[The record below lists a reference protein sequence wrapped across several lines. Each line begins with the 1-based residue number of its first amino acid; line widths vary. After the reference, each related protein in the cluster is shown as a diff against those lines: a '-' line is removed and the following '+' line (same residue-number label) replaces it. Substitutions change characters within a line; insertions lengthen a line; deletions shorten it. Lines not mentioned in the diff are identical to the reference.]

1 MSKQYGGFLTDKGAA
16 KQVEA
21 AAGGLRRDITHMLIG
36 DGGGAPGETPDPV
49 PSPSQ
54 TALIRQRYRVK
65 LNRLVA
71 AEDNPSVLVAEAILP
86 QDVGGWWMRELGL
99 EDSDGDMIAVADCA
113 PSYKPLVSEGAGRTQ
128 TVRLHI
134 AVSHAEIVNL
144 LVDPNVVTA
153 TVADLDKA
161 LLEVRAIHDATGQ
174 MTREQGGGITLP
186 LSLSPTGIAPGT
198 YRSLTIDAKGR
209 ATSGSNPTTLGGYGI
224 TDALAKSE
232 AVEEPMPYKL
242 LRLNGAGQLPAS
254 ITGNAASA
262 TKLSAERALACS
274 GAATGSAVFDGT
286 RDVSIALTLADSGVV
301 PGAYPKVTINAKGL
315 VTAGAPLSA
324 ADIPSLDWSKIN
336 SGKPTTL
343 AGYGI
348 TDALAASEAVEAPVP
363 YKLLRLNGAGQLP
376 ASITGNA
383 ASATKLS
390 AERALA
396 CSGAATGS
404 AVFDGTRDVS
414 IALTL
419 ADSGV
424 VPGAYPKVTINAK
437 GLVTA
442 GAPLSAADIP
452 NLDWSKINSGK
463 PTTLAGYGITDALNA
478 GLNSQS
484 PIFYSAVAGDGLGQ
498 AAIQIREAELIGAN
512 GRIYKYAPR
521 LWFHWNGVYAGDL
534 GMNDVGNLL
543 WRGSPIYTA
552 ANLDLSVYARVSHT
566 HDASQITSGILP
578 VYLGGTGANN
588 PTWARENLGAGVP
601 STAWLYSTGWWRD
614 NDTGFIRQWGRVT
627 VAGDGTATITFPIP
641 FPNEC
646 LGGFAG
652 QTAYFHPGTDASTA
666 FYGLTTTGATLEN
679 SYQLQSVL
687 FWEAFGR

>member
-16 KQVEA
+16 KQIEA

-71 AEDNPSVLVAEAILP
+71 AEDSPSVLVAEAILP
-86 QDVGGWWMRELGL
+86 QEVGGWWMRELGL
-99 EDSDGDMIAVADCA
+99 EDSDGDLIAVADCA

-144 LVDPNVVTA
+144 LIDPNVVTA

-161 LLEVRAIHDATGQ
+161 LLEVRAINDATGQ
-174 MTREQGGGITLP
+174 MTLEQGGGITLP
-186 LSLSPTGIAPGT
+186 LSLSPTGVAPGT
-198 YRSLTIDAKGR
+198 YRSLTVDAKGR

-232 AVEEPMPYKL
+232 AVEEPTPHKL

-262 TKLSAERALACS
+262 TKLTSERILACS

-286 RDVSIALTLADSGVV
+286 RDISIALTLADSGVV
-301 PGAYPKVTINAKGL
+301 PGVYPKVTINAKGL
-315 VTAGAPLSA
+315 VTAGASLSA

-348 TDALAASEAVEAPVP
+348 TDAL
-363 YKLLRLNGAGQLP
+363 
-376 ASITGNA
+376 
-383 ASATKLS
+383 
-390 AERALA
+390 
-396 CSGAATGS
+396 
-404 AVFDGTRDVS
+404 
-414 IALTL
+414 
-419 ADSGV
+419 
-424 VPGAYPKVTINAK
+424 
-437 GLVTA
+437 
-442 GAPLSAADIP
+442 
-452 NLDWSKINSGK
+452 
-463 PTTLAGYGITDALNA
+463 NA
-478 GLNSQS
+478 GFNSQS
-484 PIFYSAVAGDGLGQ
+484 PIFYSAVAGDGLAQ

-521 LWFHWNGVYAGDL
+521 LWFHWSGVYAGDL

-578 VYLGGTGANN
+578 VHLGGTGANN
-588 PTWARENLGAGVP
+588 STGARESLGAGVP

-666 FYGLTTTGATLEN
+666 FYGQTTTGATLEN

>member
-16 KQVEA
+16 KQIEA

-71 AEDNPSVLVAEAILP
+71 AEDSPSVLVAEAILP
-86 QDVGGWWMRELGL
+86 QEVGGWWMRELGL
-99 EDSDGDMIAVADCA
+99 EDSDGDLIAVADCA

-144 LVDPNVVTA
+144 LIDPNVVTA
-153 TVADLDKA
+153 TVADLNKA
-161 LLEVRAIHDATGQ
+161 LLEVRAINDATGQ
-174 MTREQGGGITLP
+174 MTLEQGGGITLP
-186 LSLSPTGIAPGT
+186 LSLSPTGVAPGT
-198 YRSLTIDAKGR
+198 YRSLTVDAKGR

-232 AVEEPMPYKL
+232 AVEEPTPHKL

-262 TKLSAERALACS
+262 TKLTSERILACS

-301 PGAYPKVTINAKGL
+301 PGVYPKVTINAKGL
-315 VTAGAPLSA
+315 VTAGASLSA

-348 TDALAASEAVEAPVP
+348 TDAL
-363 YKLLRLNGAGQLP
+363 
-376 ASITGNA
+376 
-383 ASATKLS
+383 
-390 AERALA
+390 
-396 CSGAATGS
+396 
-404 AVFDGTRDVS
+404 
-414 IALTL
+414 
-419 ADSGV
+419 
-424 VPGAYPKVTINAK
+424 
-437 GLVTA
+437 
-442 GAPLSAADIP
+442 
-452 NLDWSKINSGK
+452 
-463 PTTLAGYGITDALNA
+463 NA
-478 GLNSQS
+478 GFNSQS
-484 PIFYSAVAGDGLGQ
+484 PIFYSAVAGDGLAQ

-521 LWFHWNGVYAGDL
+521 LWFHWSGVYAGDL

-578 VYLGGTGANN
+578 VHLGGTGANN
-588 PTWARENLGAGVP
+588 STGARESLGAGVP

-666 FYGLTTTGATLEN
+666 FYGQTTTGATLEN

>member
-16 KQVEA
+16 KQIEA

-71 AEDNPSVLVAEAILP
+71 AEDSPSVLVAEAILP
-86 QDVGGWWMRELGL
+86 QEVGGWWMRELGL
-99 EDSDGDMIAVADCA
+99 EDSDGDLIAVADCA

-144 LVDPNVVTA
+144 LIDPNVVTA
-153 TVADLDKA
+153 TVADLNKA
-161 LLEVRAIHDATGQ
+161 LLEVRAINDATGQ
-174 MTREQGGGITLP
+174 MTLEQGGGITLP
-186 LSLSPTGIAPGT
+186 LSLSPTGVAPGT
-198 YRSLTIDAKGR
+198 YRSLTVDAKGR

-232 AVEEPMPYKL
+232 AVEEPTPHKL

-262 TKLSAERALACS
+262 TKLTSERILACS

-286 RDVSIALTLADSGVV
+286 RDISIALTLADSGVV
-301 PGAYPKVTINAKGL
+301 PGVYPKVTINAKGL
-315 VTAGAPLSA
+315 VTAGASLSA

-348 TDALAASEAVEAPVP
+348 TDAL
-363 YKLLRLNGAGQLP
+363 
-376 ASITGNA
+376 
-383 ASATKLS
+383 
-390 AERALA
+390 
-396 CSGAATGS
+396 
-404 AVFDGTRDVS
+404 
-414 IALTL
+414 
-419 ADSGV
+419 
-424 VPGAYPKVTINAK
+424 
-437 GLVTA
+437 
-442 GAPLSAADIP
+442 
-452 NLDWSKINSGK
+452 
-463 PTTLAGYGITDALNA
+463 NA
-478 GLNSQS
+478 GFNSQS
-484 PIFYSAVAGDGLGQ
+484 PIFYSAVAGDGLAQ

-521 LWFHWNGVYAGDL
+521 LWFHWSGVYAGDL

-578 VYLGGTGANN
+578 VHLGGTGANN
-588 PTWARENLGAGVP
+588 STGARESLGAGVP

-627 VAGDGTATITFPIP
+627 VAGDRTATITFPIP

-652 QTAYFHPGTDASTA
+652 LTAYFHPGTDAGTA
-666 FYGLTTTGATLEN
+666 FYGQTTTGATLEN
-679 SYQLQSVL
+679 GYQLQSVL

>member
-16 KQVEA
+16 KQIEA

-71 AEDNPSVLVAEAILP
+71 AEDSPSVLVAEAILP
-86 QDVGGWWMRELGL
+86 QEVGGWWMRELGL
-99 EDSDGDMIAVADCA
+99 EDSDGDLIAVADCA

-144 LVDPNVVTA
+144 LIDPNVVTA
-153 TVADLDKA
+153 TVADLNKA
-161 LLEVRAIHDATGQ
+161 LLEVRAINDATGQ
-174 MTREQGGGITLP
+174 MTLEQGGGITLP
-186 LSLSPTGIAPGT
+186 LSLSPTGVAPGT
-198 YRSLTIDAKGR
+198 YRSLTVDAKGR

-232 AVEEPMPYKL
+232 AVEEPTPHKL

-262 TKLSAERALACS
+262 TKLTSERILACS

-286 RDVSIALTLADSGVV
+286 RDISIALTLADSGVV
-301 PGAYPKVTINAKGL
+301 PGVYPKVTINAKGL
-315 VTAGAPLSA
+315 VTAGASLSA

-336 SGKPTTL
+336 SGKP
-343 AGYGI
+343 
-348 TDALAASEAVEAPVP
+348 
-363 YKLLRLNGAGQLP
+363 N
-376 ASITGNA
+376 
-383 ASATKLS
+383 
-390 AERALA
+390 
-396 CSGAATGS
+396 
-404 AVFDGTRDVS
+404 
-414 IALTL
+414 
-419 ADSGV
+419 
-424 VPGAYPKVTINAK
+424 
-437 GLVTA
+437 
-442 GAPLSAADIP
+442 
-452 NLDWSKINSGK
+452 
-463 PTTLAGYGITDALNA
+463 TLAGYGITDALNA
-478 GLNSQS
+478 GFNSQS
-484 PIFYSAVAGDGLGQ
+484 PIFYSAVAGDGLAQ

-521 LWFHWNGVYAGDL
+521 LWFHWSGVYAGDL

-578 VYLGGTGANN
+578 VHLGGTGANN
-588 PTWARENLGAGVP
+588 STGARESLGAGVP

-666 FYGLTTTGATLEN
+666 FYGQTTTGATLEN

>member
-16 KQVEA
+16 KQIEA

-71 AEDNPSVLVAEAILP
+71 AEDSPSVLVAEAILP
-86 QDVGGWWMRELGL
+86 QEVGGWWMRELGL
-99 EDSDGDMIAVADCA
+99 EDSDGDLIAVADCA

-144 LVDPNVVTA
+144 LIDPNVVTA
-153 TVADLDKA
+153 TVADLNKA
-161 LLEVRAIHDATGQ
+161 LLEVRAINDATGQ
-174 MTREQGGGITLP
+174 MTLEQGGGITLP
-186 LSLSPTGIAPGT
+186 LSLSPTGVAPGT
-198 YRSLTIDAKGR
+198 YRSLTVDAKGR

-232 AVEEPMPYKL
+232 AVEEPTPHKL

-262 TKLSAERALACS
+262 TKLTSERVLACS

-301 PGAYPKVTINAKGL
+301 PGVYPKVTINAKGL
-315 VTAGAPLSA
+315 VTAGASLSA

-348 TDALAASEAVEAPVP
+348 TDAL
-363 YKLLRLNGAGQLP
+363 
-376 ASITGNA
+376 
-383 ASATKLS
+383 
-390 AERALA
+390 
-396 CSGAATGS
+396 
-404 AVFDGTRDVS
+404 
-414 IALTL
+414 
-419 ADSGV
+419 
-424 VPGAYPKVTINAK
+424 
-437 GLVTA
+437 
-442 GAPLSAADIP
+442 
-452 NLDWSKINSGK
+452 
-463 PTTLAGYGITDALNA
+463 NA
-478 GLNSQS
+478 GFNSQS
-484 PIFYSAVAGDGLGQ
+484 PIFYSAVAGDGLAQ

-521 LWFHWNGVYAGDL
+521 LWFHWSGVYAGDL

-578 VYLGGTGANN
+578 VHLGGTGANN
-588 PTWARENLGAGVP
+588 STGARESLGAGVP

-652 QTAYFHPGTDASTA
+652 QTAYFHPGADASTA
-666 FYGLTTTGATLEN
+666 FYGQTTTGATLEN
-679 SYQLQSVL
+679 GYQLQSVL

>member
-16 KQVEA
+16 KQIEA

-71 AEDNPSVLVAEAILP
+71 AEDSPSVLVAEAILP
-86 QDVGGWWMRELGL
+86 QEVGGWWMRELGL
-99 EDSDGDMIAVADCA
+99 EDSDGDLIAVADCA

-144 LVDPNVVTA
+144 LIDPNVVTA
-153 TVADLDKA
+153 TVADLNKA
-161 LLEVRAIHDATGQ
+161 LLEVRAINDATGQ
-174 MTREQGGGITLP
+174 MTLEQGGGITLP
-186 LSLSPTGIAPGT
+186 LSLSPTGVAPGT
-198 YRSLTIDAKGR
+198 YRSLTVDAKGR

-232 AVEEPMPYKL
+232 AVEEPTPHKL

-262 TKLSAERALACS
+262 TKLTSERVLACS

-286 RDVSIALTLADSGVV
+286 QDVSIALTLADSGVV
-301 PGAYPKVTINAKGL
+301 PGVYPKVTINAKGL
-315 VTAGAPLSA
+315 VTAGASLSA

-348 TDALAASEAVEAPVP
+348 TDAL
-363 YKLLRLNGAGQLP
+363 
-376 ASITGNA
+376 
-383 ASATKLS
+383 
-390 AERALA
+390 
-396 CSGAATGS
+396 
-404 AVFDGTRDVS
+404 
-414 IALTL
+414 
-419 ADSGV
+419 
-424 VPGAYPKVTINAK
+424 
-437 GLVTA
+437 
-442 GAPLSAADIP
+442 
-452 NLDWSKINSGK
+452 
-463 PTTLAGYGITDALNA
+463 NA
-478 GLNSQS
+478 GFNSQS
-484 PIFYSAVAGDGLGQ
+484 PIFYSAVAGDGLAQ

-521 LWFHWNGVYAGDL
+521 LWFHWSGVYAGDL

-578 VYLGGTGANN
+578 VHLGGTGANN
-588 PTWARENLGAGVP
+588 STGARESLGAGVP

-666 FYGLTTTGATLEN
+666 FYGQTTTGATLEN

>member
-16 KQVEA
+16 KQIEA

-71 AEDNPSVLVAEAILP
+71 AEDSPSVLVAEAILP
-86 QDVGGWWMRELGL
+86 QEVGGWWMRELGL
-99 EDSDGDMIAVADCA
+99 EDSDGDLIAVADCA

-144 LVDPNVVTA
+144 LIDPNVVTA
-153 TVADLDKA
+153 TVADLNKA
-161 LLEVRAIHDATGQ
+161 LLEVRAINDATGQ
-174 MTREQGGGITLP
+174 MTLEQGGGITLP
-186 LSLSPTGIAPGT
+186 LSLSPTGVAPGT
-198 YRSLTIDAKGR
+198 YRSLTVDAKGR

-232 AVEEPMPYKL
+232 AVEEPTPHKL

-262 TKLSAERALACS
+262 TKLTSERILACS

-286 RDVSIALTLADSGVV
+286 RDISIALTLADSGVV
-301 PGAYPKVTINAKGL
+301 PGVYPKVTINAKGL
-315 VTAGAPLSA
+315 VTAGASLSA

-348 TDALAASEAVEAPVP
+348 TDAL
-363 YKLLRLNGAGQLP
+363 
-376 ASITGNA
+376 
-383 ASATKLS
+383 
-390 AERALA
+390 
-396 CSGAATGS
+396 
-404 AVFDGTRDVS
+404 
-414 IALTL
+414 
-419 ADSGV
+419 
-424 VPGAYPKVTINAK
+424 
-437 GLVTA
+437 
-442 GAPLSAADIP
+442 
-452 NLDWSKINSGK
+452 
-463 PTTLAGYGITDALNA
+463 NA
-478 GLNSQS
+478 GFNSQS
-484 PIFYSAVAGDGLGQ
+484 PIFYSAVAGDGLAQ

-521 LWFHWNGVYAGDL
+521 LWFHWSGVYAGDL

-578 VYLGGTGANN
+578 VHLGGTGANN
-588 PTWARENLGAGVP
+588 STGARESLGAGVP

-666 FYGLTTTGATLEN
+666 FYGQTTTGATLEN

>member
-153 TVADLDKA
+153 TVADLDKV

-324 ADIPSLDWSKIN
+324 ADIP
-336 SGKPTTL
+336 
-343 AGYGI
+343 
-348 TDALAASEAVEAPVP
+348 
-363 YKLLRLNGAGQLP
+363 
-376 ASITGNA
+376 
-383 ASATKLS
+383 
-390 AERALA
+390 
-396 CSGAATGS
+396 
-404 AVFDGTRDVS
+404 
-414 IALTL
+414 
-419 ADSGV
+419 
-424 VPGAYPKVTINAK
+424 
-437 GLVTA
+437 
-442 GAPLSAADIP
+442 

-521 LWFHWNGVYAGDL
+521 LWFHWSGVYAGDL

>member
-16 KQVEA
+16 KQIEA

-71 AEDNPSVLVAEAILP
+71 AEDSPSVLVAEAILP
-86 QDVGGWWMRELGL
+86 QEVGGWWMRELGL
-99 EDSDGDMIAVADCA
+99 EDSDGDLIAVADCA

-144 LVDPNVVTA
+144 LIDPNVVTA
-153 TVADLDKA
+153 TVADLNKA
-161 LLEVRAIHDATGQ
+161 LLEVRAINDATGQ
-174 MTREQGGGITLP
+174 MTLEQGGGITLP
-186 LSLSPTGIAPGT
+186 LSLSPTGVAPGT
-198 YRSLTIDAKGR
+198 YRSLTVDAKGR

-232 AVEEPMPYKL
+232 AVEEPTPHKL

-262 TKLSAERALACS
+262 TKLTSERVLACS

-286 RDVSIALTLADSGVV
+286 RDISIALTLADSGVV
-301 PGAYPKVTINAKGL
+301 PGVYPKVTINAKGL
-315 VTAGAPLSA
+315 VTAGASLSA

-348 TDALAASEAVEAPVP
+348 TDAL
-363 YKLLRLNGAGQLP
+363 
-376 ASITGNA
+376 
-383 ASATKLS
+383 
-390 AERALA
+390 
-396 CSGAATGS
+396 
-404 AVFDGTRDVS
+404 
-414 IALTL
+414 
-419 ADSGV
+419 
-424 VPGAYPKVTINAK
+424 
-437 GLVTA
+437 
-442 GAPLSAADIP
+442 
-452 NLDWSKINSGK
+452 
-463 PTTLAGYGITDALNA
+463 NA
-478 GLNSQS
+478 GFNSQS
-484 PIFYSAVAGDGLGQ
+484 PIFYSAVAGDGLAQ

-521 LWFHWNGVYAGDL
+521 LWFHWSGVYAGDL

-578 VYLGGTGANN
+578 VHLGGTGANN
-588 PTWARENLGAGVP
+588 STGARESLGAGVP

-666 FYGLTTTGATLEN
+666 FYGQTTTGATLEN

>member
-16 KQVEA
+16 KQIEA

-71 AEDNPSVLVAEAILP
+71 AEDSPSVLVAEAILP
-86 QDVGGWWMRELGL
+86 QEVGGWWMRELGL
-99 EDSDGDMIAVADCA
+99 EDSDGDLIAVADCA

-144 LVDPNVVTA
+144 LIDPNVVTA

-161 LLEVRAIHDATGQ
+161 LLEVRAINDATGQ
-174 MTREQGGGITLP
+174 MTLEQGGGITLP
-186 LSLSPTGIAPGT
+186 LSLSPTGVAPGT
-198 YRSLTIDAKGR
+198 YRSLTVDAKGR

-232 AVEEPMPYKL
+232 AVEEPTPHKL

-262 TKLSAERALACS
+262 TKLTSERVLACS

-301 PGAYPKVTINAKGL
+301 PGVYPKVTINAKGL
-315 VTAGAPLSA
+315 VTAGASLSA

-348 TDALAASEAVEAPVP
+348 TDAL
-363 YKLLRLNGAGQLP
+363 
-376 ASITGNA
+376 
-383 ASATKLS
+383 
-390 AERALA
+390 
-396 CSGAATGS
+396 
-404 AVFDGTRDVS
+404 
-414 IALTL
+414 
-419 ADSGV
+419 
-424 VPGAYPKVTINAK
+424 
-437 GLVTA
+437 
-442 GAPLSAADIP
+442 
-452 NLDWSKINSGK
+452 
-463 PTTLAGYGITDALNA
+463 NA
-478 GLNSQS
+478 GFNSQS
-484 PIFYSAVAGDGLGQ
+484 PIFYSAVAGDGLAQ

-521 LWFHWNGVYAGDL
+521 LWFHWSGVYAGDL

-578 VYLGGTGANN
+578 VHLGGTGANN
-588 PTWARENLGAGVP
+588 STGARESLGAGVP

-666 FYGLTTTGATLEN
+666 FYGQTTTGATLEN

>member
-16 KQVEA
+16 KQIEA

-71 AEDNPSVLVAEAILP
+71 AEDSPSVLVAEAILP
-86 QDVGGWWMRELGL
+86 QEVGGWWMRELGL
-99 EDSDGDMIAVADCA
+99 EDSDGDLIAVADCA

-144 LVDPNVVTA
+144 LIDPNVVTA
-153 TVADLDKA
+153 TVADLNKA
-161 LLEVRAIHDATGQ
+161 LLEVRAINDATGQ
-174 MTREQGGGITLP
+174 MTLEQGGGITLP
-186 LSLSPTGIAPGT
+186 LSLSPTGVAPGT
-198 YRSLTIDAKGR
+198 YRSLTVDAKGR

-232 AVEEPMPYKL
+232 AVEEPTPHKL

-262 TKLSAERALACS
+262 TKLTSERVLACS

-301 PGAYPKVTINAKGL
+301 PGVYPKVTINAKGL
-315 VTAGAPLSA
+315 VTAGASLSA

-348 TDALAASEAVEAPVP
+348 TDALS
-363 YKLLRLNGAGQLP
+363 AG
-376 ASITGNA
+376 
-383 ASATKLS
+383 
-390 AERALA
+390 
-396 CSGAATGS
+396 
-404 AVFDGTRDVS
+404 F
-414 IALTL
+414 
-419 ADSGV
+419 
-424 VPGAYPKVTINAK
+424 
-437 GLVTA
+437 
-442 GAPLSAADIP
+442 
-452 NLDWSKINSGK
+452 
-463 PTTLAGYGITDALNA
+463 
-478 GLNSQS
+478 NSQS
-484 PIFYSAVAGDGLGQ
+484 PIFYSAVAGDGLAQ

-521 LWFHWNGVYAGDL
+521 LWFHWSGVYAGDL

-578 VYLGGTGANN
+578 VHLGGTGANN
-588 PTWARENLGAGVP
+588 STGARESLGAGVP

-666 FYGLTTTGATLEN
+666 FYGQTTTGATLEN

>member
-16 KQVEA
+16 KQIEA

-71 AEDNPSVLVAEAILP
+71 AEDSPSVLVAEAILP
-86 QDVGGWWMRELGL
+86 QEVGGWWMRELGL
-99 EDSDGDMIAVADCA
+99 EDSDGDLIAVADCA

-144 LVDPNVVTA
+144 LIDPNVVTA

-161 LLEVRAIHDATGQ
+161 LLEVRAINDATGQ
-174 MTREQGGGITLP
+174 MTLEQGGGITLP
-186 LSLSPTGIAPGT
+186 LSLSPTGVAPGT
-198 YRSLTIDAKGR
+198 YRSLTVDAKGR

-232 AVEEPMPYKL
+232 AVEEPTPHKL

-262 TKLSAERALACS
+262 TKLTSERILACS

-286 RDVSIALTLADSGVV
+286 RDISIALTLADSGVV
-301 PGAYPKVTINAKGL
+301 PGVYPKVTINAKGL
-315 VTAGAPLSA
+315 VTAGASLSA

-336 SGKPTTL
+336 SGKP
-343 AGYGI
+343 
-348 TDALAASEAVEAPVP
+348 
-363 YKLLRLNGAGQLP
+363 N
-376 ASITGNA
+376 
-383 ASATKLS
+383 
-390 AERALA
+390 
-396 CSGAATGS
+396 
-404 AVFDGTRDVS
+404 
-414 IALTL
+414 
-419 ADSGV
+419 
-424 VPGAYPKVTINAK
+424 
-437 GLVTA
+437 
-442 GAPLSAADIP
+442 
-452 NLDWSKINSGK
+452 
-463 PTTLAGYGITDALNA
+463 TLAGYGITDALNA
-478 GLNSQS
+478 GFNSQS
-484 PIFYSAVAGDGLGQ
+484 PIFYSAVAGDGLAQ

-521 LWFHWNGVYAGDL
+521 LWFHWSGVYAGDL

-578 VYLGGTGANN
+578 VHLGGTGANN
-588 PTWARENLGAGVP
+588 STGARESLGAGVP

-666 FYGLTTTGATLEN
+666 FYGQTTTGATLEN

>member
-16 KQVEA
+16 KQIEA

-71 AEDNPSVLVAEAILP
+71 AEDSPSVLVAEAILP
-86 QDVGGWWMRELGL
+86 QEVGGWWMRELGL
-99 EDSDGDMIAVADCA
+99 EDSDGDLIAVADCA

-144 LVDPNVVTA
+144 LIDPNVVTA
-153 TVADLDKA
+153 TVADLNKA
-161 LLEVRAIHDATGQ
+161 LLEVRAINDATGQ
-174 MTREQGGGITLP
+174 MTLEQGGGITLP
-186 LSLSPTGIAPGT
+186 LSLSPTGVAPGT
-198 YRSLTIDAKGR
+198 YRSLTVDAKGR

-232 AVEEPMPYKL
+232 AVEEPTPHKL

-262 TKLSAERALACS
+262 TKLTSERILACS

-286 RDVSIALTLADSGVV
+286 RDISIALTLADSGVV
-301 PGAYPKVTINAKGL
+301 PGVYPKVTINAKGL
-315 VTAGAPLSA
+315 VTAGASLSA

-348 TDALAASEAVEAPVP
+348 TDAL
-363 YKLLRLNGAGQLP
+363 
-376 ASITGNA
+376 
-383 ASATKLS
+383 
-390 AERALA
+390 
-396 CSGAATGS
+396 
-404 AVFDGTRDVS
+404 
-414 IALTL
+414 
-419 ADSGV
+419 
-424 VPGAYPKVTINAK
+424 
-437 GLVTA
+437 
-442 GAPLSAADIP
+442 
-452 NLDWSKINSGK
+452 
-463 PTTLAGYGITDALNA
+463 NA
-478 GLNSQS
+478 GFNSQS
-484 PIFYSAVAGDGLGQ
+484 PIFYSAVAGDGLAQ

-521 LWFHWNGVYAGDL
+521 LWFHWSGVYAGDL

-578 VYLGGTGANN
+578 VHLGRTGANN
-588 PTWARENLGAGVP
+588 STGARESLGAGVP

-652 QTAYFHPGTDASTA
+652 QTAYFHPGADASTA
-666 FYGLTTTGATLEN
+666 FYGQTTTGATLEN
-679 SYQLQSVL
+679 GYQLQSVL

>member
-16 KQVEA
+16 KQIEA

-71 AEDNPSVLVAEAILP
+71 AEDSPSVLVAEAILP
-86 QDVGGWWMRELGL
+86 QEVGGWWMRELGL
-99 EDSDGDMIAVADCA
+99 EDSDGDLIAVADCA

-144 LVDPNVVTA
+144 LIDPNVVTA
-153 TVADLDKA
+153 TVADLNKA
-161 LLEVRAIHDATGQ
+161 LLEVRAINDATGQ
-174 MTREQGGGITLP
+174 MTLEQGGGITLP
-186 LSLSPTGIAPGT
+186 LSLSPTGVAPGT
-198 YRSLTIDAKGR
+198 YRSLTVDAKGR

-232 AVEEPMPYKL
+232 AVEEPTPHKL

-262 TKLSAERALACS
+262 TKLTSERVLACS

-301 PGAYPKVTINAKGL
+301 PGVYPKVTINAKGL
-315 VTAGAPLSA
+315 VTAGASLSA

-348 TDALAASEAVEAPVP
+348 TDAL
-363 YKLLRLNGAGQLP
+363 
-376 ASITGNA
+376 
-383 ASATKLS
+383 
-390 AERALA
+390 
-396 CSGAATGS
+396 
-404 AVFDGTRDVS
+404 
-414 IALTL
+414 
-419 ADSGV
+419 
-424 VPGAYPKVTINAK
+424 
-437 GLVTA
+437 
-442 GAPLSAADIP
+442 
-452 NLDWSKINSGK
+452 
-463 PTTLAGYGITDALNA
+463 NA
-478 GLNSQS
+478 GFNSQS
-484 PIFYSAVAGDGLGQ
+484 PIFYSAVAGDGLAQ

-521 LWFHWNGVYAGDL
+521 LWFHWSGVYAGDL

-578 VYLGGTGANN
+578 VHLGGTGANN
-588 PTWARENLGAGVP
+588 STGARESLGAGVP

-666 FYGLTTTGATLEN
+666 FYGQTTTGATLEN

>member
-16 KQVEA
+16 KQIEA

-71 AEDNPSVLVAEAILP
+71 AEDSPSVLVAEAILP
-86 QDVGGWWMRELGL
+86 QEVGGWWMREVGL
-99 EDSDGDMIAVADCA
+99 EDSDGDLIAVADCA

-144 LVDPNVVTA
+144 LIDPNVVTA
-153 TVADLDKA
+153 TVADLNKA
-161 LLEVRAIHDATGQ
+161 LLEVRAINDATGQ
-174 MTREQGGGITLP
+174 MTLEQGGGITLP
-186 LSLSPTGIAPGT
+186 LSLSPTGVAPGT
-198 YRSLTIDAKGR
+198 YRSLTVDAKGR

-232 AVEEPMPYKL
+232 AVEEPTPHKL

-262 TKLSAERALACS
+262 TKLTSERVLACS

-301 PGAYPKVTINAKGL
+301 PGVYPKVTINAKGL
-315 VTAGAPLSA
+315 VTAGASLSA

-348 TDALAASEAVEAPVP
+348 TDAL
-363 YKLLRLNGAGQLP
+363 
-376 ASITGNA
+376 
-383 ASATKLS
+383 
-390 AERALA
+390 
-396 CSGAATGS
+396 
-404 AVFDGTRDVS
+404 
-414 IALTL
+414 
-419 ADSGV
+419 
-424 VPGAYPKVTINAK
+424 
-437 GLVTA
+437 
-442 GAPLSAADIP
+442 
-452 NLDWSKINSGK
+452 
-463 PTTLAGYGITDALNA
+463 NA
-478 GLNSQS
+478 GFNSQS
-484 PIFYSAVAGDGLGQ
+484 PIFYSAVAGDGLAQ

-521 LWFHWNGVYAGDL
+521 LWFHWSGVYAGDL

-578 VYLGGTGANN
+578 VHLGGTGANN
-588 PTWARENLGAGVP
+588 STGARESLGAGVP

-666 FYGLTTTGATLEN
+666 FYGQTTTGATLEN

>member
-16 KQVEA
+16 KQIEA

-71 AEDNPSVLVAEAILP
+71 AEDSPSVLVAEAILP
-86 QDVGGWWMRELGL
+86 QEVGGWWMRELGL
-99 EDSDGDMIAVADCA
+99 EDSDGDLIAVADCA

-144 LVDPNVVTA
+144 LIDPNVVTA
-153 TVADLDKA
+153 TVADLNKA
-161 LLEVRAIHDATGQ
+161 LLEVRAINDATGQ
-174 MTREQGGGITLP
+174 MTLEQGGGITLP
-186 LSLSPTGIAPGT
+186 LSLSPTGVAPGT
-198 YRSLTIDAKGR
+198 YRSLTVDAKGR

-232 AVEEPMPYKL
+232 AVEEPTPHKL

-262 TKLSAERALACS
+262 TKLTSERVLACS

-286 RDVSIALTLADSGVV
+286 RDISIALTLADSGVV
-301 PGAYPKVTINAKGL
+301 PGVYPKVTINAKGL
-315 VTAGAPLSA
+315 VTAGASLSA

-348 TDALAASEAVEAPVP
+348 TDAL
-363 YKLLRLNGAGQLP
+363 
-376 ASITGNA
+376 
-383 ASATKLS
+383 
-390 AERALA
+390 
-396 CSGAATGS
+396 
-404 AVFDGTRDVS
+404 
-414 IALTL
+414 
-419 ADSGV
+419 
-424 VPGAYPKVTINAK
+424 
-437 GLVTA
+437 
-442 GAPLSAADIP
+442 
-452 NLDWSKINSGK
+452 
-463 PTTLAGYGITDALNA
+463 NA
-478 GLNSQS
+478 GFNSQS
-484 PIFYSAVAGDGLGQ
+484 PIFYSAVAGDGLAQ

-521 LWFHWNGVYAGDL
+521 LWFHWSGVYAGDL

-578 VYLGGTGANN
+578 VHLGGTGANN
-588 PTWARENLGAGVP
+588 STGARESLGAGVP

-666 FYGLTTTGATLEN
+666 FYGQTTTGATLEN
-679 SYQLQSVL
+679 GYQLQSVL

>member
-16 KQVEA
+16 KQIEA

-71 AEDNPSVLVAEAILP
+71 AEDSPSVLVAEAILP
-86 QDVGGWWMRELGL
+86 QEVGGWWMRELGL
-99 EDSDGDMIAVADCA
+99 EDSDGDLIAVADCA

-144 LVDPNVVTA
+144 LIDPNVVTA
-153 TVADLDKA
+153 TVADLNKA
-161 LLEVRAIHDATGQ
+161 LLEVRAINDATGQ
-174 MTREQGGGITLP
+174 MTLEQGGGITLP
-186 LSLSPTGIAPGT
+186 LSLSPTGVAPGT
-198 YRSLTIDAKGR
+198 YRSLTVDAKGR
-209 ATSGSNPTTLGGYGI
+209 ATSGGNPTTLGGYGI

-232 AVEEPMPYKL
+232 AVEEPTPHKL

-262 TKLSAERALACS
+262 TKLTSERVLACS

-301 PGAYPKVTINAKGL
+301 PGVYPKVTINAKGL
-315 VTAGAPLSA
+315 VTAGASLSA

-348 TDALAASEAVEAPVP
+348 TDAL
-363 YKLLRLNGAGQLP
+363 
-376 ASITGNA
+376 
-383 ASATKLS
+383 
-390 AERALA
+390 
-396 CSGAATGS
+396 
-404 AVFDGTRDVS
+404 
-414 IALTL
+414 
-419 ADSGV
+419 
-424 VPGAYPKVTINAK
+424 
-437 GLVTA
+437 
-442 GAPLSAADIP
+442 
-452 NLDWSKINSGK
+452 
-463 PTTLAGYGITDALNA
+463 NA
-478 GLNSQS
+478 GFNSQS
-484 PIFYSAVAGDGLGQ
+484 PIFYSAVAGDGLAQ

-521 LWFHWNGVYAGDL
+521 LWFHWSGVYAGDL

-543 WRGSPIYTA
+543 WRGSLIYTA

-578 VYLGGTGANN
+578 VHLGGTGANN
-588 PTWARENLGAGVP
+588 STGARESLGAGVP

-666 FYGLTTTGATLEN
+666 FYGQTTTGATLEN

>member
-1 MSKQYGGFLTDKGAA
+1 MSAA
-16 KQVEA
+16 
-21 AAGGLRRDITHMLIG
+21 DI
-36 DGGGAPGETPDPV
+36 
-49 PSPSQ
+49 PSLDWSK
-54 TALIRQRYRVK
+54 I
-65 LNRLVA
+65 N
-71 AEDNPSVLVAEAILP
+71 S
-86 QDVGGWWMRELGL
+86 G
-99 EDSDGDMIAVADCA
+99 
-113 PSYKPLVSEGAGRTQ
+113 KP
-128 TVRLHI
+128 
-134 AVSHAEIVNL
+134 N
-144 LVDPNVVTA
+144 
-153 TVADLDKA
+153 
-161 LLEVRAIHDATGQ
+161 
-174 MTREQGGGITLP
+174 
-186 LSLSPTGIAPGT
+186 
-198 YRSLTIDAKGR
+198 
-209 ATSGSNPTTLGGYGI
+209 TLGGYGI

-232 AVEEPMPYKL
+232 AVEEPTPHKL

-262 TKLSAERALACS
+262 TKLTSERILACS

-286 RDVSIALTLADSGVV
+286 RDISIALTLADSGVV
-301 PGAYPKVTINAKGL
+301 PGVYPKVTINAKGL
-315 VTAGAPLSA
+315 VTAGASLSA

-348 TDALAASEAVEAPVP
+348 TDAL
-363 YKLLRLNGAGQLP
+363 
-376 ASITGNA
+376 
-383 ASATKLS
+383 
-390 AERALA
+390 
-396 CSGAATGS
+396 
-404 AVFDGTRDVS
+404 
-414 IALTL
+414 
-419 ADSGV
+419 
-424 VPGAYPKVTINAK
+424 
-437 GLVTA
+437 
-442 GAPLSAADIP
+442 
-452 NLDWSKINSGK
+452 
-463 PTTLAGYGITDALNA
+463 NA
-478 GLNSQS
+478 GFNSQS
-484 PIFYSAVAGDGLGQ
+484 PIFYSAVAGDGLAQ

-521 LWFHWNGVYAGDL
+521 LWFHWSGVYAGDL

-578 VYLGGTGANN
+578 VHLGGTGANN
-588 PTWARENLGAGVP
+588 STGARESLGAGVP

-666 FYGLTTTGATLEN
+666 FYGQTTTGATLEN

>member
-16 KQVEA
+16 KQIEA

-71 AEDNPSVLVAEAILP
+71 AEDSPSVLVAEAILP
-86 QDVGGWWMRELGL
+86 QEVGGWWMRELGL
-99 EDSDGDMIAVADCA
+99 EDSDGDLIAVADCA

-144 LVDPNVVTA
+144 LIDPNVVTA
-153 TVADLDKA
+153 TVADLNKA
-161 LLEVRAIHDATGQ
+161 LLEVRAINDATGQ
-174 MTREQGGGITLP
+174 MTLEQGGGITLP
-186 LSLSPTGIAPGT
+186 LSLSPTGVAPGT
-198 YRSLTIDAKGR
+198 YRSLTVDAKGR

-232 AVEEPMPYKL
+232 AVEEPTPHKL

-262 TKLSAERALACS
+262 TKLTSERVLACS

-301 PGAYPKVTINAKGL
+301 PGVYPKVTINAKGL
-315 VTAGAPLSA
+315 VTAGASLSA

-336 SGKPTTL
+336 SGKP
-343 AGYGI
+343 
-348 TDALAASEAVEAPVP
+348 
-363 YKLLRLNGAGQLP
+363 N
-376 ASITGNA
+376 
-383 ASATKLS
+383 
-390 AERALA
+390 
-396 CSGAATGS
+396 
-404 AVFDGTRDVS
+404 
-414 IALTL
+414 
-419 ADSGV
+419 
-424 VPGAYPKVTINAK
+424 
-437 GLVTA
+437 
-442 GAPLSAADIP
+442 
-452 NLDWSKINSGK
+452 
-463 PTTLAGYGITDALNA
+463 TLAGYGITDALNA
-478 GLNSQS
+478 GFNSQS
-484 PIFYSAVAGDGLGQ
+484 PIFYSAVAGDGLAQ

-521 LWFHWNGVYAGDL
+521 LWFHWSGVYAGDL

-578 VYLGGTGANN
+578 VHLGGTGANN
-588 PTWARENLGAGVP
+588 STGARESLGAGVP

-666 FYGLTTTGATLEN
+666 FYGQTTTGATLEN

>member
-16 KQVEA
+16 KQIEA

-71 AEDNPSVLVAEAILP
+71 AEDSPSVLVAEAILP
-86 QDVGGWWMRELGL
+86 QEVGGWWMRELGL
-99 EDSDGDMIAVADCA
+99 EDSDGDLIAVADCA

-144 LVDPNVVTA
+144 LIDPNVVTA
-153 TVADLDKA
+153 TVADLNKA
-161 LLEVRAIHDATGQ
+161 LLEVRAINDATGQ
-174 MTREQGGGITLP
+174 MTLEQGGGITLP
-186 LSLSPTGIAPGT
+186 LSLSPTGVAPGT
-198 YRSLTIDAKGR
+198 YRSLTVDAKGR

-232 AVEEPMPYKL
+232 AVEEPTPHKL

-262 TKLSAERALACS
+262 TKLTSERILACS

-286 RDVSIALTLADSGVV
+286 RDISIALTLADSGVV
-301 PGAYPKVTINAKGL
+301 PGVYPKVTINAKGL
-315 VTAGAPLSA
+315 VTAGASLSA

-348 TDALAASEAVEAPVP
+348 TDAL
-363 YKLLRLNGAGQLP
+363 
-376 ASITGNA
+376 
-383 ASATKLS
+383 
-390 AERALA
+390 
-396 CSGAATGS
+396 
-404 AVFDGTRDVS
+404 
-414 IALTL
+414 
-419 ADSGV
+419 
-424 VPGAYPKVTINAK
+424 
-437 GLVTA
+437 
-442 GAPLSAADIP
+442 
-452 NLDWSKINSGK
+452 
-463 PTTLAGYGITDALNA
+463 NA
-478 GLNSQS
+478 GFNSQS
-484 PIFYSAVAGDGLGQ
+484 PIFYSAVAGDGLAQ

-521 LWFHWNGVYAGDL
+521 LWFHWSGVYAGDL

-578 VYLGGTGANN
+578 VHLGGTGANN
-588 PTWARENLGAGVP
+588 STGARESLGAGVP

-666 FYGLTTTGATLEN
+666 FYGQTTTGATLEN
-679 SYQLQSVL
+679 GYQLQSVL

>member
-16 KQVEA
+16 KQIEA

-71 AEDNPSVLVAEAILP
+71 AEDSPSVLVAEAILP
-86 QDVGGWWMRELGL
+86 QEVGGWWMRELGL
-99 EDSDGDMIAVADCA
+99 EDSDGDLIAVADCA

-144 LVDPNVVTA
+144 LIDPNVVTA

-161 LLEVRAIHDATGQ
+161 LLEVRAINDATGQ
-174 MTREQGGGITLP
+174 MTLEQGGGITLP
-186 LSLSPTGIAPGT
+186 LSLSPTGVAPGT
-198 YRSLTIDAKGR
+198 YRSLTVDAKGR

-232 AVEEPMPYKL
+232 AVEEPTPHKL

-262 TKLSAERALACS
+262 TKLTSERVLACS

-301 PGAYPKVTINAKGL
+301 PGVYPKVTINAKGL
-315 VTAGAPLSA
+315 VTAGASLSA

-336 SGKPTTL
+336 SGKP
-343 AGYGI
+343 
-348 TDALAASEAVEAPVP
+348 
-363 YKLLRLNGAGQLP
+363 N
-376 ASITGNA
+376 
-383 ASATKLS
+383 
-390 AERALA
+390 
-396 CSGAATGS
+396 
-404 AVFDGTRDVS
+404 
-414 IALTL
+414 
-419 ADSGV
+419 
-424 VPGAYPKVTINAK
+424 
-437 GLVTA
+437 
-442 GAPLSAADIP
+442 
-452 NLDWSKINSGK
+452 
-463 PTTLAGYGITDALNA
+463 TLAGYGITDALNA
-478 GLNSQS
+478 GFNSQS
-484 PIFYSAVAGDGLGQ
+484 PIFYSAVAGDGLAQ

-521 LWFHWNGVYAGDL
+521 LWFHWSGVYAGDL

-578 VYLGGTGANN
+578 VHLGGTGANN
-588 PTWARENLGAGVP
+588 STGARESLGAGVP

-666 FYGLTTTGATLEN
+666 FYGQTTTGATLEN

>member
-1 MSKQYGGFLTDKGAA
+1 
-16 KQVEA
+16 
-21 AAGGLRRDITHMLIG
+21 
-36 DGGGAPGETPDPV
+36 
-49 PSPSQ
+49 
-54 TALIRQRYRVK
+54 
-65 LNRLVA
+65 
-71 AEDNPSVLVAEAILP
+71 
-86 QDVGGWWMRELGL
+86 
-99 EDSDGDMIAVADCA
+99 
-113 PSYKPLVSEGAGRTQ
+113 
-128 TVRLHI
+128 
-134 AVSHAEIVNL
+134 
-144 LVDPNVVTA
+144 
-153 TVADLDKA
+153 
-161 LLEVRAIHDATGQ
+161 
-174 MTREQGGGITLP
+174 
-186 LSLSPTGIAPGT
+186 
-198 YRSLTIDAKGR
+198 
-209 ATSGSNPTTLGGYGI
+209 
-224 TDALAKSE
+224 
-232 AVEEPMPYKL
+232 
-242 LRLNGAGQLPAS
+242 
-254 ITGNAASA
+254 
-262 TKLSAERALACS
+262 
-274 GAATGSAVFDGT
+274 
-286 RDVSIALTLADSGVV
+286 
-301 PGAYPKVTINAKGL
+301 
-315 VTAGAPLSA
+315 
-324 ADIPSLDWSKIN
+324 
-336 SGKPTTL
+336 
-343 AGYGI
+343 
-348 TDALAASEAVEAPVP
+348 
-363 YKLLRLNGAGQLP
+363 
-376 ASITGNA
+376 
-383 ASATKLS
+383 SATKLS

-452 NLDWSKINSGK
+452 NLDWSKIHSGK

-484 PIFYSAVAGDGLGQ
+484 PIFYSAVAGDGLAQ

-543 WRGSPIYTA
+543 WRGSLIYTA

-578 VYLGGTGANN
+578 VHLGGTGANN
-588 PTWARENLGAGVP
+588 PTWARESLGAGVP

>member
-16 KQVEA
+16 KQIEA

-71 AEDNPSVLVAEAILP
+71 AEDSPSVLVAEAILP
-86 QDVGGWWMRELGL
+86 QEVGGWWMRELGL
-99 EDSDGDMIAVADCA
+99 EDSDGDLIAVADCA

-144 LVDPNVVTA
+144 LIDPNVVTA
-153 TVADLDKA
+153 TVADLNKA
-161 LLEVRAIHDATGQ
+161 LLEVRAINDATGQ
-174 MTREQGGGITLP
+174 MTLEQGGGITLP
-186 LSLSPTGIAPGT
+186 LSLSPTGVAPGT
-198 YRSLTIDAKGR
+198 YRSLTVDAKGR

-232 AVEEPMPYKL
+232 AVEEPTPHKL

-262 TKLSAERALACS
+262 TKLTSERILACS

-286 RDVSIALTLADSGVV
+286 RDFSIALTLADSGVV
-301 PGAYPKVTINAKGL
+301 PGVYPKVTINAKGL
-315 VTAGAPLSA
+315 VTAGASLSA

-348 TDALAASEAVEAPVP
+348 TDAL
-363 YKLLRLNGAGQLP
+363 
-376 ASITGNA
+376 
-383 ASATKLS
+383 
-390 AERALA
+390 
-396 CSGAATGS
+396 
-404 AVFDGTRDVS
+404 
-414 IALTL
+414 
-419 ADSGV
+419 
-424 VPGAYPKVTINAK
+424 
-437 GLVTA
+437 
-442 GAPLSAADIP
+442 
-452 NLDWSKINSGK
+452 
-463 PTTLAGYGITDALNA
+463 NA
-478 GLNSQS
+478 GFNSQS
-484 PIFYSAVAGDGLGQ
+484 PIFYSAVAGDGLAQ

-521 LWFHWNGVYAGDL
+521 LWFHWSGVYAGDL

-578 VYLGGTGANN
+578 VHLGGTGANN
-588 PTWARENLGAGVP
+588 STGARESLGAGVP

-666 FYGLTTTGATLEN
+666 FYGQTTTGATLEN

>member
-16 KQVEA
+16 KQIEA

-71 AEDNPSVLVAEAILP
+71 AEDSPSVLVAEAILP
-86 QDVGGWWMRELGL
+86 QEVGGWWMRELGL
-99 EDSDGDMIAVADCA
+99 EDSDGDLIAVADCA

-144 LVDPNVVTA
+144 LIDPNVVTA

-161 LLEVRAIHDATGQ
+161 LLEVRAINDATGQ
-174 MTREQGGGITLP
+174 MTLEQGGGITLP
-186 LSLSPTGIAPGT
+186 LSLSPTGVAPGT
-198 YRSLTIDAKGR
+198 YRSLTVDAKGR

-232 AVEEPMPYKL
+232 AVEEPTPHKL

-262 TKLSAERALACS
+262 TKLTSERVLACS

-286 RDVSIALTLADSGVV
+286 RDISIALTLADSGVV
-301 PGAYPKVTINAKGL
+301 PGVYPKVTINAKGL
-315 VTAGAPLSA
+315 VTAGASLSA

-348 TDALAASEAVEAPVP
+348 TDAL
-363 YKLLRLNGAGQLP
+363 
-376 ASITGNA
+376 
-383 ASATKLS
+383 
-390 AERALA
+390 
-396 CSGAATGS
+396 
-404 AVFDGTRDVS
+404 
-414 IALTL
+414 
-419 ADSGV
+419 
-424 VPGAYPKVTINAK
+424 
-437 GLVTA
+437 
-442 GAPLSAADIP
+442 
-452 NLDWSKINSGK
+452 
-463 PTTLAGYGITDALNA
+463 NA
-478 GLNSQS
+478 GFNSQS
-484 PIFYSAVAGDGLGQ
+484 PIFYSAVAGDGLAQ

-521 LWFHWNGVYAGDL
+521 LWFHWSGVYAGDL

-578 VYLGGTGANN
+578 VHLGGTGANN
-588 PTWARENLGAGVP
+588 STGARESLGAGVP

-666 FYGLTTTGATLEN
+666 FYGQTTTGATLEN

>member
-16 KQVEA
+16 KQIEA

-71 AEDNPSVLVAEAILP
+71 AEDSPSVLVAEAILP
-86 QDVGGWWMRELGL
+86 QEVGGWWMRELGL
-99 EDSDGDMIAVADCA
+99 EDSDGDLIAVADCA

-144 LVDPNVVTA
+144 LIDPNVVTA
-153 TVADLDKA
+153 TVADLNKA
-161 LLEVRAIHDATGQ
+161 LLEVRAINDATGQ
-174 MTREQGGGITLP
+174 MTLEQGGGITLP
-186 LSLSPTGIAPGT
+186 LSLSPTGVAPGT
-198 YRSLTIDAKGR
+198 YRSLTVDAKGR

-232 AVEEPMPYKL
+232 AVEEPTPHKL

-262 TKLSAERALACS
+262 TKLTSERILACS

-301 PGAYPKVTINAKGL
+301 PGVYPKVTINAKGL
-315 VTAGAPLSA
+315 VTAGASLSA

-348 TDALAASEAVEAPVP
+348 TDAL
-363 YKLLRLNGAGQLP
+363 
-376 ASITGNA
+376 
-383 ASATKLS
+383 
-390 AERALA
+390 
-396 CSGAATGS
+396 
-404 AVFDGTRDVS
+404 
-414 IALTL
+414 
-419 ADSGV
+419 
-424 VPGAYPKVTINAK
+424 
-437 GLVTA
+437 
-442 GAPLSAADIP
+442 
-452 NLDWSKINSGK
+452 
-463 PTTLAGYGITDALNA
+463 NA
-478 GLNSQS
+478 GFNSQS
-484 PIFYSAVAGDGLGQ
+484 PIFYSAVAGDGLAQ

-521 LWFHWNGVYAGDL
+521 LWFHWSGVYAGDL

-578 VYLGGTGANN
+578 VHLGGTGANN
-588 PTWARENLGAGVP
+588 STGARESLGAGVP

-652 QTAYFHPGTDASTA
+652 QTAYFHPGADASTA
-666 FYGLTTTGATLEN
+666 FYGQTTTGATLEN
-679 SYQLQSVL
+679 GYQLQSVL

>member
-16 KQVEA
+16 KQIEA

-71 AEDNPSVLVAEAILP
+71 AEDSPSVLVAEAILP
-86 QDVGGWWMRELGL
+86 QEVGGWWMRELGL
-99 EDSDGDMIAVADCA
+99 EDSDGDLIAVADCA

-144 LVDPNVVTA
+144 LIDPNVVTA
-153 TVADLDKA
+153 TVADLNKA
-161 LLEVRAIHDATGQ
+161 LLEVRAINDATGQ
-174 MTREQGGGITLP
+174 MTLEQGGGITLP
-186 LSLSPTGIAPGT
+186 LSLSPTGVAPGT
-198 YRSLTIDAKGR
+198 YRSLTVDAKGR

-232 AVEEPMPYKL
+232 AVEEPTPHKL

-262 TKLSAERALACS
+262 TKLTSERILACS

-286 RDVSIALTLADSGVV
+286 RDISIALTLADSGVV
-301 PGAYPKVTINAKGL
+301 PGVYPKVTINAKGL
-315 VTAGAPLSA
+315 VTAGASLSA

-348 TDALAASEAVEAPVP
+348 TDAL
-363 YKLLRLNGAGQLP
+363 
-376 ASITGNA
+376 
-383 ASATKLS
+383 
-390 AERALA
+390 
-396 CSGAATGS
+396 
-404 AVFDGTRDVS
+404 
-414 IALTL
+414 
-419 ADSGV
+419 
-424 VPGAYPKVTINAK
+424 
-437 GLVTA
+437 
-442 GAPLSAADIP
+442 
-452 NLDWSKINSGK
+452 
-463 PTTLAGYGITDALNA
+463 NA
-478 GLNSQS
+478 GFNSQS
-484 PIFYSAVAGDGLGQ
+484 PIFYSAVAGDGLAQ

-521 LWFHWNGVYAGDL
+521 LWFHWSGVYAGDL

-543 WRGSPIYTA
+543 WRGSLIYTA

-578 VYLGGTGANN
+578 VHLGGTGANN
-588 PTWARENLGAGVP
+588 STGARESLGAGVP

-666 FYGLTTTGATLEN
+666 FYGQTTTGATLEN

>member
-324 ADIPSLDWSKIN
+324 ADIP
-336 SGKPTTL
+336 
-343 AGYGI
+343 
-348 TDALAASEAVEAPVP
+348 
-363 YKLLRLNGAGQLP
+363 
-376 ASITGNA
+376 
-383 ASATKLS
+383 
-390 AERALA
+390 
-396 CSGAATGS
+396 
-404 AVFDGTRDVS
+404 
-414 IALTL
+414 
-419 ADSGV
+419 
-424 VPGAYPKVTINAK
+424 
-437 GLVTA
+437 
-442 GAPLSAADIP
+442 
-452 NLDWSKINSGK
+452 NLDWSKIHSGK

-484 PIFYSAVAGDGLGQ
+484 PIFYSAVAGDGLAQ

-543 WRGSPIYTA
+543 WRGSLIYTA

-578 VYLGGTGANN
+578 VHLGGTGANN
-588 PTWARENLGAGVP
+588 PTWARESLGAGVP

>member
-16 KQVEA
+16 KQIEA

-71 AEDNPSVLVAEAILP
+71 AEDSPSVLVAEAILP
-86 QDVGGWWMRELGL
+86 QEVGGWWMRELGL
-99 EDSDGDMIAVADCA
+99 EDSDGDLIAVADCA

-144 LVDPNVVTA
+144 LIDPNVVTA

-161 LLEVRAIHDATGQ
+161 LLEVRAINDATGQ
-174 MTREQGGGITLP
+174 MTLEQGGGITLP
-186 LSLSPTGIAPGT
+186 LSLSPTGVAPGT
-198 YRSLTIDAKGR
+198 YRSLTVDAKGR

-232 AVEEPMPYKL
+232 AVEEPTPHKL

-262 TKLSAERALACS
+262 TKLTSERILACS

-301 PGAYPKVTINAKGL
+301 PGVYPKVTINAKGL
-315 VTAGAPLSA
+315 VTAGASLSA

-348 TDALAASEAVEAPVP
+348 TDAL
-363 YKLLRLNGAGQLP
+363 
-376 ASITGNA
+376 
-383 ASATKLS
+383 
-390 AERALA
+390 
-396 CSGAATGS
+396 
-404 AVFDGTRDVS
+404 
-414 IALTL
+414 
-419 ADSGV
+419 
-424 VPGAYPKVTINAK
+424 
-437 GLVTA
+437 
-442 GAPLSAADIP
+442 
-452 NLDWSKINSGK
+452 
-463 PTTLAGYGITDALNA
+463 NA
-478 GLNSQS
+478 GFNSQS
-484 PIFYSAVAGDGLGQ
+484 PIFYSAVAGDGLAQ

-521 LWFHWNGVYAGDL
+521 LWFHWSGVYAGDL

-578 VYLGGTGANN
+578 VHLGGTGANN
-588 PTWARENLGAGVP
+588 STGARESLGAGVP

-666 FYGLTTTGATLEN
+666 FYGQTTTGATLEN

>member
-16 KQVEA
+16 KQIEA

-71 AEDNPSVLVAEAILP
+71 AEDSPSVLVAEAILP
-86 QDVGGWWMRELGL
+86 QEVGGWWMRELGL
-99 EDSDGDMIAVADCA
+99 EDSDGDLIAVADCA

-144 LVDPNVVTA
+144 LIDPNVVTA
-153 TVADLDKA
+153 TVADLNKA
-161 LLEVRAIHDATGQ
+161 LLEVRAINDATGQ
-174 MTREQGGGITLP
+174 MTLEQGGGITLP
-186 LSLSPTGIAPGT
+186 LSLSPTGVAPGT
-198 YRSLTIDAKGR
+198 YRSLTVDAKGR

-232 AVEEPMPYKL
+232 AVEEPTPHKL

-262 TKLSAERALACS
+262 TKLTSERVLACS

-301 PGAYPKVTINAKGL
+301 PGVYPKVTINAKGL
-315 VTAGAPLSA
+315 VTAGASLSA

-348 TDALAASEAVEAPVP
+348 TDAL
-363 YKLLRLNGAGQLP
+363 
-376 ASITGNA
+376 
-383 ASATKLS
+383 
-390 AERALA
+390 
-396 CSGAATGS
+396 
-404 AVFDGTRDVS
+404 
-414 IALTL
+414 
-419 ADSGV
+419 
-424 VPGAYPKVTINAK
+424 
-437 GLVTA
+437 
-442 GAPLSAADIP
+442 
-452 NLDWSKINSGK
+452 
-463 PTTLAGYGITDALNA
+463 NA
-478 GLNSQS
+478 GFNSQS
-484 PIFYSAVAGDGLGQ
+484 PIFYSAVAGDGLAQ

-521 LWFHWNGVYAGDL
+521 LWFHWSGVYAGDL

-578 VYLGGTGANN
+578 VHLGGTGANN
-588 PTWARENLGAGVP
+588 STGARESLGAGVP

-666 FYGLTTTGATLEN
+666 FYGQTTTGATLEN
-679 SYQLQSVL
+679 GYQLQSVL

>member
-16 KQVEA
+16 KQIEA

-71 AEDNPSVLVAEAILP
+71 AEDSPSVLVAEAILP
-86 QDVGGWWMRELGL
+86 QEVGGWWMRELGL
-99 EDSDGDMIAVADCA
+99 EDSDGDLIAVADCA
-113 PSYKPLVSEGAGRTQ
+113 PSYKPLVSERAGRTQ

-144 LVDPNVVTA
+144 LIDPNVVTA
-153 TVADLDKA
+153 TVADLNKA
-161 LLEVRAIHDATGQ
+161 LLEVRAINDATGQ
-174 MTREQGGGITLP
+174 MTLEQGGGITLP
-186 LSLSPTGIAPGT
+186 LSLSPTGVAPGT
-198 YRSLTIDAKGR
+198 YRSLTVDAKGR

-232 AVEEPMPYKL
+232 AVEEPTPHKL

-262 TKLSAERALACS
+262 TKLTSERVLACS

-301 PGAYPKVTINAKGL
+301 PGVYPKVTINAKGL
-315 VTAGAPLSA
+315 VTAGASLSA

-348 TDALAASEAVEAPVP
+348 TDAL
-363 YKLLRLNGAGQLP
+363 
-376 ASITGNA
+376 
-383 ASATKLS
+383 
-390 AERALA
+390 
-396 CSGAATGS
+396 
-404 AVFDGTRDVS
+404 
-414 IALTL
+414 
-419 ADSGV
+419 
-424 VPGAYPKVTINAK
+424 
-437 GLVTA
+437 
-442 GAPLSAADIP
+442 
-452 NLDWSKINSGK
+452 
-463 PTTLAGYGITDALNA
+463 NA
-478 GLNSQS
+478 GFNSQS
-484 PIFYSAVAGDGLGQ
+484 PIFYSAVAGDGLAQ

-521 LWFHWNGVYAGDL
+521 LWFHWSGVYAGDL

-578 VYLGGTGANN
+578 VHLGGTGANN
-588 PTWARENLGAGVP
+588 STGARESLGAGVP

-666 FYGLTTTGATLEN
+666 FYGQTTTGATLEN